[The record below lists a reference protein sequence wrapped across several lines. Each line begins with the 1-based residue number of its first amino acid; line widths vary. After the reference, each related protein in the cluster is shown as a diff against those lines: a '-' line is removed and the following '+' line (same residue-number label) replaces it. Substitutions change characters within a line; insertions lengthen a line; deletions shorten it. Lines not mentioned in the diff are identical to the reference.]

1 MNGRKKAIKKPK
13 FIITYAISFLIILAV
28 LTCVG
33 ILLYLLEDEKYS
45 TRVKKDAI
53 ESEYRVEESL
63 YEFIQKDKEDITGKD
78 IAELKDMLV
87 NLYSRMGVYTEVR
100 YDGQTVVDSRRT
112 IILDYYLPEYK
123 DNELKK
129 KYAFE
134 IADEKYIE
142 YFNTP
147 EVNRFLI
154 YYDEGYEGDG
164 EGFTTHPYIEFYC
177 HEFYIDYENYKF
189 IPVLSSIIT
198 IGKNA
203 GEDYEIRITP
213 DPKDIEGF
221 TLVKCPDE
229 FDAVGCKS
237 GFEGE
242 LNRKEIDKLVP
253 LYENN
258 NKFAVLMTEFNVKS
272 FYEAY
277 NFYIKMFAL
286 VSIVCALVLA
296 LVPASI
302 RYNINKRNYEIFQYR
317 LKTTNAMAHDLKTPL
332 ASIIAYAEILNNK
345 IDADN
350 REHYLTKLS
359 DTASKMNS
367 IVNSILQ
374 FSRSENAEVPVNKS
388 EVSAPELI
396 AAVINENEQQLNEK
410 GLTTDFDSSEELK
423 LNTDKELL
431 HQALGNLINNAAK
444 YAKEGTIVRIK
455 YDEEMISITN
465 ETAETIEDITNI
477 KDPFIK
483 GNSSRQN
490 GGTGLGLAIAN
501 NDLAMLGY
509 KLDIRCEGDV
519 FTATIKLRK

>member
-1 MNGRKKAIKKPK
+1 MTARKKTIKKPK

-45 TRVKKDAI
+45 TRVKQDAT

-78 IAELKDMLV
+78 IVELKDMLV

-123 DNELKK
+123 DNELRK
-129 KYAFE
+129 KYSFE

-203 GEDYEIRITP
+203 GEDYEVRITP

-242 LNRKEIDKLVP
+242 LNRKEIDKLAP
-253 LYENN
+253 LYENY
-258 NKFAVLMTEFNVKS
+258 NKFAVLMTGFNVKS

-332 ASIIAYAEILNNK
+332 AAIAGYAESLSYHIGSDKQEYYAEKIEDKVSQMTGMINNILEFSKSEALTGKVTTADTDIGSIIAEVI
-345 IDADN
+345 ADN
-350 REHYLTKLS
+350 EYKISSRVLKVNYDQKEV
-359 DTASKMNS
+359 
-367 IVNSILQ
+367 IV
-374 FSRSENAEVPVNKS
+374 K
-388 EVSAPELI
+388 
-396 AAVINENEQQLNEK
+396 
-410 GLTTDFDSSEELK
+410 
-423 LNTDKELL
+423 TDKELFK
-431 HQALGNLINNAAK
+431 QALDNLIGNAVLHS
-444 YAKEGTIVRIK
+444 KEGTEI
-455 YDEEMISITN
+455 
-465 ETAETIEDITNI
+465 DITCDSKSVVIVNTAAEKIDDI
-477 KDPFIK
+477 KSIREPFVK
-483 GNSSRQN
+483 GSESRGDN
-490 GGTGLGLAIAN
+490 GSGLGLAIADN
-501 NDLAMLGY
+501 NLAMLRY
-509 KLDIRCEGDV
+509 RLE
-519 FTATIKLRK
+519 IKTEDDKFYAIVYIK